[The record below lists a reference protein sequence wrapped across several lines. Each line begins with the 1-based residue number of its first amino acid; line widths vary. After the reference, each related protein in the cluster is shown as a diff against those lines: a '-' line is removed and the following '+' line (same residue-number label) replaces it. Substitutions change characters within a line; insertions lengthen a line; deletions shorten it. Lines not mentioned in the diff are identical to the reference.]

1 MLPCGIIAD
10 LDHGAGACPSLREL
24 NLKIYCS
31 FNFLKKYSGFKIFC
45 TNIPSV
51 AHVKMTSQPVS
62 HSKSARSR
70 GLAQTISAIAQ
81 ANSETFLTNLIILIR
96 DFN

>member
-1 MLPCGIIAD
+1 
-10 LDHGAGACPSLREL
+10 
-24 NLKIYCS
+24 
-31 FNFLKKYSGFKIFC
+31 
-45 TNIPSV
+45 
-51 AHVKMTSQPVS
+51 VKMTSQPVS